1 MQGNYRKIQPAP
13 RDDADEINRK
23 FRVAKRKRQHVR
35 IACNPCRDKKRAC
48 NGVEPTCDQCQTRS
62 LACIYRIPPKTVD
75 STIKVQKQL
84 DTLQHSFNHYADI
97 VEQLKTLPETDAL
110 KLLQMLRSPADV
122 NGAFASLRGSVHTR
136 MRLSNHRTA
145 QAILPT
151 TNSRIEFELT
161 ALHGIVYPTLV
172 PIDISALGIS
182 PLEKPALPAAQ
193 TEISMSKISSANPV
207 VLSSIRFRP
216 LCDSRL
222 EEIDISYWTKVP
234 ISNETAAAMISLF
247 LETDQT
253 IVGFVDADLFVES
266 LVDRK
271 PQFCSTFLVS
281 AILYVACHAYTAS
294 DLKSVTVGKLCFR
307 EAERLFRAEGSS
319 DDLVTLAAINI
330 FSLACFFHGDDKLAR
345 ELLAAGRHMGKRL
358 GLYGA
363 PLNSPSSLAF
373 QELPDDVI
381 RMTAHVAWST
391 YNWIAIHVLYYY
403 DEGIAIPPALP
414 IPGDVRHDD
423 LWPEHPLPAYMGSS
437 FTKLC
442 ELFTVIQEVAVV
454 YSIVDRTPVVDRV
467 PIAFAEAKY
476 QKLLSWA
483 DSLGKDMVWNQ
494 NSQEHLM
501 LFHMWFH
508 CAVLDILRPF
518 AQGHHNYILQSF
530 SSPDSTPQT
539 IYSASLNQLKRLA
552 LLYRTQQMP
561 NSYMPYINI
570 SLVHIASTI
579 CKEINDPTA
588 KFYFL
593 LCVRYWQHLYVGYP
607 LFGDVAQAF
616 LTMAINNGLIT
627 NREAK
632 RLMAELKGQGEHH
645 GLEDAGISTSLIV
658 DFDLALTNKEEANV
672 QAVAQK
678 FEEVALFDE
687 FAVYKKED

>member
-13 RDDADEINRK
+13 RDDADEIDRK

-35 IACNPCRDKKRAC
+35 IACNPCREKKRAC
-48 NGVEPTCDQCQTRS
+48 NGIEPTCDQCQTRS
-62 LACIYRIPPKTVD
+62 LACIYRVPPKTVD
-75 STIKVQKQL
+75 STIKIQKQL

-110 KLLQMLRSPADV
+110 KLLQRLRSPADV
-122 NGAFASLRGSVHTR
+122 NEAFASLQGSVHTR

-151 TNSRIEFELT
+151 TNSRVEFELT

-172 PIDISALGIS
+172 PIDITSLGIS

-193 TEISMSKISSANPV
+193 TETLQKISPASPV
-207 VLSSIRFRP
+207 VLSSDRARS

-266 LVDRK
+266 LVERN
-271 PQFCSTFLVS
+271 PRFCSTFLVS
-281 AILYVACHAYTAS
+281 AILYVACHAYTAF
-294 DLKSVTVGKLCFR
+294 DLESVAVGRLCFQ
-307 EAERLFRAEGSS
+307 ETERLFRAEGSF
-319 DDLVTLAAINI
+319 DDLITLAAINT
-330 FSLACFFHGDDKLAR
+330 FSLACRFHGHERLAQ
-345 ELLAAGRHMGKRL
+345 ELVAAARHMGRRL
-358 GLYGA
+358 GLYSV
-363 PLNSPSSLAF
+363 PLDSPSSLAF
-373 QELPDDVI
+373 QELPDDLV
-381 RMTAHVAWST
+381 RMTAHVAWGT
-391 YNWIAIHVLYYY
+391 YNWLTIHVLYFH
-403 DEGIAIPPALP
+403 DESIAIPPALP
-414 IPGDVRHDD
+414 IPGYERHDD
-423 LWPEHPLPAYMGSS
+423 MWPQHPLPEYMGSS

-442 ELFTVIQEVAVV
+442 EYFTVIQEVAVV
-454 YSIVDRTPVVDRV
+454 YSIADGKPVVDHV

-476 QKLLSWA
+476 QKILAWA
-483 DSLGKDMVWNQ
+483 DSLGKDMAWDQ
-494 NSQEHLM
+494 NSQEHVM

-508 CAVLDILRPF
+508 CAVLDIFRPF
-518 AQGHHNYILQSF
+518 AHGGHKNYTLKSF
-530 SSPDSTPQT
+530 SSQDSTPKT
-539 IYSASLNQLKRLA
+539 IFSASLNQLKRLA

-570 SLVHIASTI
+570 SLIHIANTI
-579 CKEINDPTA
+579 CRETSDPTA

-593 LCVRYWQHLYVGYP
+593 LCIRYWQHL
-607 LFGDVAQAF
+607 DQA
-616 LTMAINNGLIT
+616 
-627 NREAK
+627 
-632 RLMAELKGQGEHH
+632 
-645 GLEDAGISTSLIV
+645 D
-658 DFDLALTNKEEANV
+658 V

>member
-13 RDDADEINRK
+13 RDDADEIDRK

-35 IACNPCRDKKRAC
+35 IACNPCREKKRAC
-48 NGVEPTCDQCQTRS
+48 NGIEPTCDQCQTRS
-62 LACIYRIPPKTVD
+62 LACVYRIPPKTVD
-75 STIKVQKQL
+75 STIKIQKQL

-110 KLLQMLRSPADV
+110 KLLQRLRSPADV
-122 NGAFASLRGSVHTR
+122 NGAFASLQGSVHTR
-136 MRLSNHRTA
+136 IRLSNHRTA

-151 TNSRIEFELT
+151 TNSRVEFELT

-172 PIDISALGIS
+172 PIDITSLGIS

-193 TEISMSKISSANPV
+193 TETLVQQISPASPI
-207 VLSSIRFRP
+207 VLSSDRFRP
-216 LCDSRL
+216 LCDSQL

-253 IVGFVDADLFVES
+253 ILGFIDADLFVES
-266 LVDRK
+266 LVERK

-281 AILYVACHAYTAS
+281 TILYVACHAYTAS
-294 DLKSVTVGKLCFR
+294 DLNSVAVGGLCFR
-307 EAERLFRAEGSS
+307 EAERLFRAEGLS

-330 FSLACFFHGDDKLAR
+330 FSLACFFHGNDKLAK
-345 ELLAAGRHMGKRL
+345 ELLAAGRHMGRRL
-358 GLYGA
+358 GLYDV
-363 PLNSPSSLAF
+363 PLDSPSSLAF
-373 QELPDDVI
+373 QELPDDLV

-391 YNWIAIHVLYYY
+391 YNWLTIHVLYYH
-403 DEGIAIPPALP
+403 DESIAIPPALP
-414 IPGDVRHDD
+414 IPGDERHDD
-423 LWPEHPLPAYMGSS
+423 LWPEHPLPEYMGSS

-442 ELFTVIQEVAVV
+442 EFFTAIQEVAVV
-454 YSIVDRTPVVDRV
+454 YSIADGTPIVDRV

-476 QKLLSWA
+476 QKILAWA
-483 DSLGKDMVWNQ
+483 DSLGRDMAWDQ
-494 NSQEHLM
+494 NSQEHVM

-508 CAVLDILRPF
+508 CAVLDIFRPF
-518 AQGHHNYILQSF
+518 AQGHQNYKLQSF
-530 SSPDSTPQT
+530 SSPDSTPKT
-539 IYSASLNQLKRLA
+539 IFSASLNQLKRLA

-570 SLVHIASTI
+570 SLIHIANTI
-579 CKEINDPTA
+579 CKETNDPTS
-588 KFYFL
+588 KFYFF
-593 LCVRYWQHLYVGYP
+593 LCIRYWQHLYVGYP
-607 LFGDVAQAF
+607 IFGEVAQAF

-632 RLMAELKGQGEHH
+632 RLMAEVKGQGRHH
-645 GLEDAGISTSLIV
+645 GLADAGISTSLIV
-658 DFDLALTNKEEANV
+658 DFDLAMTNRSEADV

>member
-13 RDDADEINRK
+13 RDDADEIDRQ

-48 NGVEPTCDQCQTRS
+48 QTRN
-62 LACIYRIPPKTVD
+62 LACIYRVPPKTVD
-75 STIKVQKQL
+75 STIKIQKQL

-110 KLLQMLRSPADV
+110 KLLQRLRSPADV
-122 NGAFASLRGSVHTR
+122 NRAFTSLQGSVHTR

-151 TNSRIEFELT
+151 TSSRVEFELT

-172 PIDISALGIS
+172 PIDITALGIS
-182 PLEKPALPAAQ
+182 PLEMPALPAAQ
-193 TEISMSKISSANPV
+193 TETSVHKISSASPV
-207 VLSSIRFRP
+207 VLSSDRFRP

-253 IVGFVDADLFVES
+253 IVGFIDADLFVES
-266 LVDRK
+266 LVERK

-294 DLKSVTVGKLCFR
+294 DLRSVAVGKFCFR

-373 QELPDDVI
+373 QDLPDDVI

-391 YNWIAIHVLYYY
+391 YNWMAIHVLYYY

-454 YSIVDRTPVVDRV
+454 YAIADRTPVVDRV

-476 QKLLSWA
+476 QKLLIWA
-483 DSLGKDMVWNQ
+483 DFLGKDMVWNP

-508 CAVLDILRPF
+508 CAVLDIMRPF
-518 AQGHHNYILQSF
+518 AQGHQSYNLQSF
-530 SSPDSTPQT
+530 SSPDSTPKT
-539 IYSASLNQLKRLA
+539 IFSASLNQLKRLA

-579 CKEINDPTA
+579 CKETNDPTA

-632 RLMAELKGQGEHH
+632 RFMAELKGQGEHH
-645 GLEDAGISTSLIV
+645 GLADAGISTSLIV
-658 DFDLALTNKEEANV
+658 DFDLAMTNKEEANV

>member
-13 RDDADEINRK
+13 RDDADEIDRK

-35 IACNPCRDKKRAC
+35 IACNPCREKKRAC
-48 NGVEPTCDQCQTRS
+48 NGIEPTCDQCQTRS
-62 LACIYRIPPKTVD
+62 LACIYRVPPKTVD
-75 STIKVQKQL
+75 STIKIQKQL

-110 KLLQMLRSPADV
+110 KLLQRLRSPADV
-122 NGAFASLRGSVHTR
+122 NGAFASLQGSVHTR

-151 TNSRIEFELT
+151 TNSRVEFELT

-172 PIDISALGIS
+172 PIDITSLGIS

-193 TEISMSKISSANPV
+193 TETLQKISPASPV
-207 VLSSIRFRP
+207 VLSSDRARS

-266 LVDRK
+266 LVERN
-271 PQFCSTFLVS
+271 PRFCSTFLVS
-281 AILYVACHAYTAS
+281 AILYVACHAYTAF
-294 DLKSVTVGKLCFR
+294 DLESVAVGRLCFQ
-307 EAERLFRAEGSS
+307 ETERLFRAEGSF
-319 DDLVTLAAINI
+319 DDLITLAAINT
-330 FSLACFFHGDDKLAR
+330 FSLACRFHGHERLAQ
-345 ELLAAGRHMGKRL
+345 ELVAAARHMGRRL
-358 GLYGA
+358 GLYSV
-363 PLNSPSSLAF
+363 PLDSPSSLAF
-373 QELPDDVI
+373 QELPDDLV
-381 RMTAHVAWST
+381 RMTAHVAWGT
-391 YNWIAIHVLYYY
+391 YNWLTIHVLYFH
-403 DEGIAIPPALP
+403 DESIAIPPALP
-414 IPGDVRHDD
+414 IPGYERHDD
-423 LWPEHPLPAYMGSS
+423 MWPQHPLPEYMGSS

-442 ELFTVIQEVAVV
+442 EYFTVIQEVAVV
-454 YSIVDRTPVVDRV
+454 YSIADGKPVVDHV

-476 QKLLSWA
+476 QKILAWA
-483 DSLGKDMVWNQ
+483 DSLGKDMAWDQ
-494 NSQEHLM
+494 NSQEHVM

-508 CAVLDILRPF
+508 CAVLDIFRPF
-518 AQGHHNYILQSF
+518 AHGGHKNYTLKSF
-530 SSPDSTPQT
+530 SSQDSTPKT
-539 IYSASLNQLKRLA
+539 IFSASLNQLKRLA

-570 SLVHIASTI
+570 SLIHIANTI
-579 CKEINDPTA
+579 CRETSDPTA

-593 LCVRYWQHLYVGYP
+593 LCIRYWQHL
-607 LFGDVAQAF
+607 DQA
-616 LTMAINNGLIT
+616 
-627 NREAK
+627 
-632 RLMAELKGQGEHH
+632 
-645 GLEDAGISTSLIV
+645 D
-658 DFDLALTNKEEANV
+658 V